1 MLRVVVYARL
11 QPLKRNPLNMHLVSV
26 DASPTAVSDAPVMA
40 TDTLTGTLSSA
51 VVFESLVLFLTMSLT
66 AE

>member
-1 MLRVVVYARL
+1 
-11 QPLKRNPLNMHLVSV
+11 MHLVSL
-26 DASPTAVSDAPVMA
+26 DASPTAVSDAPVIA

-51 VVFESLVLFLTMSLT
+51 VVFESLVLFLTISLT

>member
-1 MLRVVVYARL
+1 
-11 QPLKRNPLNMHLVSV
+11 MHLVSV
-26 DASPTAVSDAPVMA
+26 FASPTAVSDAPVMA